1 MINEITSAIN
11 LLAYLLNL
19 PKKIKTN
26 KLGKFKK
33 ILTKL
38 MSTLYRGHWEV
49 DRPAKG
55 ATFRRIDVSHR
66 KIDPLLLLAVSR
78 SNISLINVQKLIKL
92 NIIIHIDPDEVSF
105 SSGVNHIGII
115 YSRALGSTLPW
126 GGAKEQPAHY
136 NIGAFQKLVE
146 ILNKKIKGEN
156 KHKAN
161 ESLALDFEN
170 LSI

>member
-1 MINEITSAIN
+1 MISEITSAIN

-19 PKKIKTN
+19 SKKIKTN
-26 KLGKFKK
+26 KLAKFKK

-38 MSTLYRGHWEV
+38 MSTLYKGHWEA
-49 DRPAKG
+49 DRPAKY
-55 ATFRRIDVSHR
+55 AVFRRIDVSHR

-78 SNISLINVQKLIKL
+78 SNISLINVQKLVKL
-92 NIIIHIDPDEVSF
+92 SIIIHVDPDEVSF
-105 SSGVNHIGII
+105 SSGANHIGII

-126 GGAKEQPAHY
+126 EGAKEQPAHY
-136 NIGAFQKLVE
+136 NIGAFQKLVM
-146 ILNKKIKGEN
+146 ILNKKIKREN

-161 ESLALDFEN
+161 ENLALEFDR